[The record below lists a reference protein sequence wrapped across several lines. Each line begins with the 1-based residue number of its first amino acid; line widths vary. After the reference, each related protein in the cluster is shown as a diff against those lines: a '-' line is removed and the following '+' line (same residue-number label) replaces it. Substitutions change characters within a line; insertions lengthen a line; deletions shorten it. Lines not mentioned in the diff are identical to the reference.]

1 MTNHVLKNV
10 KIYEKHAMGYV
21 TRHGVCDTPWGMWHA
36 MGYVTVFY
44 NTLQIEILCYHKS
57 WNIKGM

>member
-10 KIYEKHAMGYV
+10 KIYEKHAMGHV
-21 TRHGVCDTPWGMWHA
+21 TVWGMWHA
-36 MGYVTVFY
+36 MGHVTVFY
-44 NTLQIEILCYHKS
+44 NTLQIEILCYHNS